1 MPNFI
6 SNLCLTIT
14 IFFLPTTL
22 HAQHFNFQPPVDIP
36 ILLSG
41 NFGELRGTHFHSG
54 IDIKTQGE
62 IGKKILAIE
71 KGYVSRVKIKSGG
84 YGHAIYIKH
93 PNGYTSVYGHLSS
106 FFDDLEE
113 WIKEQQYN
121 KKSFE
126 IDQYF
131 SKDRF
136 PVEKGQVIALSGSTG
151 RSSGPHLHFEIRNQN
166 EVPLNVLQY
175 KLPVKD
181 TISPVFRNLIVYNGF
196 DLNTYTH
203 SSKEILPIYSNSSQ
217 YSIRKPIVIN
227 GNTAFG
233 VEIYDFLNGS
243 ANKCGVYSLDFFI
256 DSQKVYSMKID
267 KVSFGESRYT
277 RSHCDYAEKKFKG
290 KSVHRLLIEPNNKL
304 SIYDRK
310 YNHSILLASD
320 SSVHNCKVIAAD
332 VYGNV
337 SELLFQVI
345 SEKVEINSNKNSN
358 GYLANY
364 KTENVLQNDSLKFV
378 IPNGGL
384 YSSKHIQIQVDQTD
398 KNYYTS
404 QFIIGDPNYPI
415 HKYPKLSLK
424 VTKNMNHIQPEKLL
438 IARYEKSGKV
448 VNEGG
453 RWQNGWVS
461 AKVDGFGKYAVIA
474 DTTMPTISAISFKH
488 KGWYGAGDKLV
499 FKIADDLSGIKTYN
513 GYIDDKWVLF
523 EYDAKS
529 NNLFYIIDEKRLNK
543 TNGIHEL
550 KIYVMDERNNVQS
563 FKGSFFF

>member
-6 SNLCLTIT
+6 SNLSLTVAIL
-14 IFFLPTTL
+14 FLSSIL
-22 HAQHFNFQPPVDIP
+22 SAQQFNFQPPVDIP
-36 ILLSG
+36 IYLSG

-54 IDIKTQGE
+54 IDIKTQGK
-62 IGKKILAIE
+62 IGKKIIAIE

-106 FFDDLEE
+106 FFSEME
-113 WIKEQQYN
+113 VWIKEQQYK

-126 IDQYF
+126 IDQSF

-136 PVEKGQVIALSGSTG
+136 PVKKGQVIALSGSTG

-175 KLPVKD
+175 KLPVID
-181 TISPVFRNLIVYNGF
+181 TIAPVFMNLVVYNGF

-203 SSKEILPIYSNSSQ
+203 SSKQVLRTYSNSKHYTIS
-217 YSIRKPIVIN
+217 KPVIAQ
-227 GNTAFG
+227 GNVAFG

-256 DSQKVYSMKID
+256 DGEIVYSMKID

-277 RSHCDYAEKKFKG
+277 RSHCDYAEKKLKG
-290 KSVHRLLIEPNNKL
+290 KSIHRLLIEPNNRL

-310 YNHSILLASD
+310 FNNSILVTEDTAT
-320 SSVHNCKVIAAD
+320 HNCKVIATD
-332 VYGNV
+332 VYGNI
-337 SELLFQVI
+337 SELSFQVI
-345 SEKVEINSNKNSN
+345 SKKPEKKPEINKDKCF
-358 GYLANY
+358 ADY
-364 KTENVLQNDSLKFV
+364 KSEYVLQNDSLKFIV
-378 IPNGGL
+378 PKGGL
-384 YSSKHIQIQVDQTD
+384 YSSKFIQIQVKQTD
-398 KNYYTS
+398 NNYYSS
-404 QFIIGDPNYPI
+404 QFTIGDPLYPL

-424 VTKNMNHIQPEKLL
+424 VTKNLSHLQPEKLI
-438 IARYEKSGKV
+438 IARYDNSGRV

-453 RWQNGWVS
+453 RWQNGWIS
-461 AKVDGFGKYAVIA
+461 SKVDGFGKYAVIA
-474 DTTMPTISAISFKH
+474 DTTAPSIRAISFRQ
-488 KGWYGAGDKLV
+488 KGWYAAGDKLV
-499 FKIADDLSGIKTYN
+499 FKITDDLSGIKTYN

-523 EYDAKS
+523 EFDAKS
-529 NNLFYIIDEKRLNK
+529 NNLFYVVDSERLDK
-543 TNGIHEL
+543 TNGLHEL

-563 FKGSFFF
+563 FKGSFYY